1 MMTDTFLDYLANTM
15 IYLAFAGFFS
25 TVLGNRRPIS
35 STVAGVVLMGFVM
48 PRLGQIVPQPIMFA
62 ITIVFY
68 VFYLWLCF
76 GGSVKEKLIA
86 FCLAYMAINL
96 SQILAMTAMGAG
108 GWPVMEYAWEYFLLS
123 NLFTLAMLFFLYHI
137 WKSIS
142 LLLSSVRFMTF
153 FLLPLSQFAM
163 LILVIFFFARS
174 GDENLMISVSTQR
187 WAAAIFCL
195 VFVVSLV
202 ADGLFLGGMV
212 RMARTIMEKERF
224 QTLEK
229 ESELTYEYI
238 KNMEGD
244 IDEMRKYR
252 HDFVNLLT
260 AVRLSM
266 EEQSQS
272 GQRDALRLVSQI
284 SEEVSGVTGKR
295 YCGCTIVNC
304 ILSHEER
311 KLREK
316 GVSCELRAEL
326 PERLGVSELDLC
338 RLLTNLFDNAGQG
351 CMMVEDGRERRVDAN
366 MRLCEGYLYVTVR
379 NTCPPGK
386 VDWRTAKEDKRLH
399 GLGLC
404 IVREIVRRNDGEL
417 IVSEEESAVS
427 VTAVL
432 RWKDLPAEAEIPK
445 SS

>member
-1 MMTDTFLDYLANTM
+1 MMTGTFLDYIANIM

-25 TVLGNRRPIS
+25 AVLGNRHPVS
-35 STVAGVVLMGFVM
+35 STAVGVVLMGFVM

-62 ITIVFY
+62 ITIVLY

-96 SQILAMTAMGAG
+96 SQILAMTAMGAA
-108 GWPVMEYAWEYFLLS
+108 GWPVMEHAWAYFVLS
-123 NLFTLAMLFFLYHI
+123 NLFTFAMMFFLYHI

-153 FLLPLSQFAM
+153 FLLPVSQFAM
-163 LILVIFFFARS
+163 LILVIFFFSRS
-174 GDENLMISVSTQR
+174 GDENLMIGVSTQQ

-195 VFVVSLV
+195 VFVVSLM
-202 ADGLFLGGMV
+202 ADGLFLSGMV
-212 RMARTIMEKERF
+212 RMARTIMEKERL

-266 EEQSQS
+266 EEQSES
-272 GQRDALRLVSQI
+272 GQQNALRLVSQM
-284 SEEVSGVTGKR
+284 SEQVSGVTGKR

-311 KLREK
+311 KLRES

-351 CMMVEDGRERRVDAN
+351 CLLAAEGQERRVDAN
-366 MRLCEGYLYVTVR
+366 MRLCEGYLYITVR

-386 VDWRTAKEDKRLH
+386 VDWKTAKGDKRLH
-399 GLGLC
+399 GLGLR
-404 IVREIVRRNDGEL
+404 IVREIVRRNEGEL
-417 IVSEEESAVS
+417 IVTEEEGAVS

-432 RWKDLPAEAEIPK
+432 RWEDLPAEAEMAK